1 MQVLVVDDEK
11 LIRWSLRERLSRE
24 GHSVVEAES
33 GWAGVYAFERQSP
46 DLVLLDLRLPD
57 ADGLSVLTS
66 LRNRAPE
73 VPVIIITA
81 FSSVDTA
88 IEAMRQGAYDYVS
101 KPFNLDD
108 LALTVRRALE
118 ASALRREAGARSR
131 EQKAACGAHAIIGD
145 SSAILEV
152 VDLVRKVARS
162 EAATVLIRGESGS
175 GKDLVAKALHCE
187 SSRAD
192 FPFTNITC
200 TALPDSLLE
209 SELFGHERGAFTD
222 AKTQKKG
229 LFEVAEGGTAF
240 LDEIGDMSPAL
251 QAKLLRVLE
260 EKAFRRI
267 GGTQDL
273 KVNVRV
279 IAATNRN
286 LEEAIASKT
295 FREDLYYRLNV
306 ITIDIPSLRSRRGD
320 IPALARH
327 FAQRFAREFRKE
339 TPGFTLDAMDKLQRH
354 DWPGNV
360 RELRNV
366 IERAVLLGAGA
377 EVTAEDLV
385 VGRFASAE
393 GGPGRLLVL
402 GDEGIRFEEL
412 EKDLVRQ
419 ALERTRGNQTRA
431 GELLG
436 MTRDQVHYR
445 IEKFGLRP
453 DPAPAF
459 AGAR

>member
-1 MQVLVVDDEK
+1 MQILVVDDEK

-24 GHSVVEAES
+24 GHSVVEAET
-33 GWAGVYAFERQSP
+33 GRAGVEAFERQSP

-57 ADGLSVLTS
+57 TDGLAVLKS
-66 LRNRAPE
+66 LRGRAPE

-88 IEAMRQGAYDYVS
+88 IEAMRQGAYDYVA
-101 KPFNLDD
+101 KPFNLDE
-108 LALTVRRALE
+108 LVLTVRRALE
-118 ASALRREAGARSR
+118 TSTLRRDAGARAR
-131 EQKAACGAHAIIGD
+131 EQKATCGAHAIIG
-145 SSAILEV
+145 SSPAIREV

-175 GKDLVAKALHCE
+175 GKDLIAKALHCE

-200 TALPDSLLE
+200 TALQDTLLE

-222 AKTQKKG
+222 AKNQKKG

-240 LDEIGDMSPAL
+240 LDEIGDMSPSL

-260 EKAFRRI
+260 DKTFRRI

-273 KVNVRV
+273 RVNVRV

-286 LEEAIASKT
+286 LEEAIASKS

-306 ITIDIPSLRSRRGD
+306 ITIDIPSLKSRRQD
-320 IPALARH
+320 VPLLARH
-327 FAQRFAREFRKE
+327 FAERFAREFHRE
-339 TPGFTLDAMDKLQRH
+339 TPGFSFEAMEKLQRH

-366 IERAVLLGAGA
+366 IERAVLLGAGPELSA
-377 EVTAEDLV
+377 GDIV
-385 VGRFASAE
+385 VGHVATSE
-393 GGPGRLLVL
+393 GGPGRLLKL
-402 GDEGIRFEEL
+402 GAEGLSFDDL

-436 MTRDQVHYR
+436 MTRDQIHYR

-453 DPAPAF
+453 DPVPV
-459 AGAR
+459 